1 MIVGLDTSIVLR
13 LLTGEPNE
21 LARQAVQRITGL
33 LAKGDSFA
41 VSDLVAAET
50 YYALQFHYKM
60 PKNEA
65 LAALILLGKE
75 GSGIRFSAEAE
86 KVLKT
91 PQLAKA
97 NPGFVDRLIH
107 AGYQQVGQSML
118 TCENAAIKLG
128 GVEVV
133 TSSASPIKN
142 SNSMP
147 LKELYHSI

>member
-1 MIVGLDTSIVLR
+1 VIFGMDTSIVLR
-13 LLTGEPNE
+13 LLTGEPDE
-21 LARQAVQRITGL
+21 LAKQSVHRITGM

-60 PKNEA
+60 PKDEA
-65 LAALILLGKE
+65 LAALVLLAKE

-86 KVLKT
+86 KVLHT
-91 PQLAKA
+91 PQLAKV

-118 TCENAAIKLG
+118 TCEIAAKKLG

-133 TSSASPIKN
+133 S
-142 SNSMP
+142 
-147 LKELYHSI
+147 

>member
-1 MIVGLDTSIVLR
+1 VIFGLDTSVVLR
-13 LLTGEPNE
+13 LLTGEPE
-21 LARQAVQRITGL
+21 GLAKHAVQRITDL

-65 LAALILLGKE
+65 LAALMLLAKE

-86 KVLKT
+86 RVLKT
-91 PQLAKA
+91 PRLAKA

-107 AGYQQVGQSML
+107 AGYQRANQSML
-118 TCENAAIKLG
+118 TCENAAQKLA

-133 TSSASPIKN
+133 TS
-142 SNSMP
+142 
-147 LKELYHSI
+147 

>member
-1 MIVGLDTSIVLR
+1 MIFGLDTSVVLR
-13 LLTGEPNE
+13 LLTGEPDE
-21 LARQAVQRITGL
+21 LAKQVVQRIIEM

-65 LAALILLGKE
+65 LAALILLAKD
-75 GSGIRFSAEAE
+75 GSGIRFSVEAE
-86 KVLKT
+86 KVLST

-107 AGYQQVGQSML
+107 AGYQQEGQSML
-118 TCENAAIKLG
+118 TCENAAKKLA

-133 TSSASPIKN
+133 TI
-142 SNSMP
+142 
-147 LKELYHSI
+147 